1 MLPINFLGIIFVLYL
16 DLKYLNFISCKLDG
30 FTPKRDNV
38 FTCRCPFCGDSQKDL
53 KKKRGYIYS
62 LNNSLRYFC
71 HNCAANHSFYNFI
84 ELIDPFLFDQYRV
97 ELFKEKYGTTYIQ
110 KQKPEEVFEPPK
122 IDIAKQLKERK
133 SLESIF
139 YSICT
144 PISDL
149 PPDNPA
155 VKYFNERKIPKIQS
169 SRVFYIDDTL
179 KLKKLDPNLDIK
191 FGEERLVLPFF
202 DKNNKLLGLTCRSLN
217 KKSKLRYMMVNL
229 TDATQVFG
237 LDKINPSKTI
247 YAVEGPIDSLFLPN
261 SIAVSGTAFGK
272 IDSILK
278 ELNIAPDQV
287 VLVIDNQPRNKEVT
301 AIQSKLIDMGYTVV
315 VWDIDDS
322 LGKDINDLIIKS
334 NFSIKEVHQIIKR
347 CTTRG
352 LEARMKF
359 NQWKKC

>member
-1 MLPINFLGIIFVLYL
+1 MLPFNFLGIIFVLYL

-71 HNCAANHSFYNFI
+71 HNCAANHSFYIFI

>member
-1 MLPINFLGIIFVLYL
+1 MLPFNFLGIIFVLYL

-97 ELFKEKYGTTYIQ
+97 ELFTEKYGTTYIQ

-352 LEARMKF
+352 IEARMKF